1 VKIRSLAIRALRT
14 EFSTL
19 LEKAGSWLAVSH
31 TSMSPVQYPASV
43 SVVAISV
50 GVGSQP
56 SMEEQ
61 VVVQE
66 LETQRVLHS
75 VVVIDSHSVDDS
87 SGRSGSL
94 GSPKPSAQYV
104 SPAIMR

>member
-14 EFSTL
+14 ELSTL
-19 LEKAGSWLAVSH
+19 LEKAAPWLAVSH
-31 TSMSPVQYPASV
+31 SSMSPVQYPAGV
-43 SVVAISV
+43 SVVARSV

-56 SMEEQ
+56 STEEQ

-75 VVVIDSHSVDDS
+75 EVVMDSHSDDS
-87 SGRSGSL
+87 PGRSGSL
-94 GSPKPSAQYV
+94 GSPEPSAQNV
-104 SPAIMR
+104 SLAIMR